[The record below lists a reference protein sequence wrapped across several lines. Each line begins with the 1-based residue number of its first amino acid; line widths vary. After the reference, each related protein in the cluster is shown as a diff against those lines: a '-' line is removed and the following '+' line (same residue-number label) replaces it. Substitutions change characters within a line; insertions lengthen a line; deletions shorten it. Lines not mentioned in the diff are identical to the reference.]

1 MPMSADLV
9 RRMELARDL
18 RRRAIAKVEQ
28 LIGET
33 EARLSVLTAGTARR
47 CADGVPYP
55 AASRLLHEATARLD
69 RLYQQRGRL
78 LARQAGGEGILPHVR
93 GGTNS
98 R

>member
-1 MPMSADLV
+1 MSADLV

-18 RRRAIAKVEQ
+18 RRRAIAEVEQ

-78 LARQAGGEGILPHVR
+78 LARQAEDDEVLRH
-93 GGTNS
+93 
-98 R
+98 

>member
-1 MPMSADLV
+1 MLMSADLV

-18 RRRAIAKVEQ
+18 RRRAIAEVEQ

-47 CADGVPYP
+47 CADCVPYP

-69 RLYQQRGRL
+69 RLYEQRGRL
-78 LARQAGGEGILPHVR
+78 LTQQAEDNEVPRH
-93 GGTNS
+93 
-98 R
+98 